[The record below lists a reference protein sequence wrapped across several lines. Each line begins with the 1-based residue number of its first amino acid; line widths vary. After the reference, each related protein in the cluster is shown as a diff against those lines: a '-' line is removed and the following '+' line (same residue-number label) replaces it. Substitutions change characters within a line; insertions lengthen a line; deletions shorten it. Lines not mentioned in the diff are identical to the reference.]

1 MDLNSH
7 QLLKYYCKYTSY
19 PSALVNLVII
29 LTMVNG
35 DHIDFI
41 DYIVNNNDDL
51 LIARTKKMIMIEYN
65 VGISMIL

>member
-7 QLLKYYCKYTSY
+7 QPLKYYYKYTSY

>member
-7 QLLKYYCKYTSY
+7 QLLKYYYKYTSY

-51 LIARTKKMIMIEYN
+51 LIA
-65 VGISMIL
+65 